1 MRFVVS
7 IASVGFAASL
17 AAVVSSQST
26 LSPGT
31 TVPSATESR
40 SAQSSV
46 EPTLPANPVPSPP
59 TGKKK
64 PKERSSSITYPQ
76 ARKGDVVDNYFG
88 TQVADPYR
96 WLEALKSDETQ
107 KFLKDQNRLADQ
119 YFDQLNVNVTLEA
132 MFATDYSNTTIIPK
146 LIGSYYYYYMRTTPS
161 GQKSLYRN
169 ANKQLLQQAF
179 ADLIKTSEL
188 LVDPTMLSPNGIS
201 GCLLKPSLNSPD
213 NTKFNCLS
221 QKVETDYGFTTTW
234 DITRAPAVMIDK
246 VLFTHTTT
254 SPAFVDTG
262 YAYARQTPGPA
273 ITWENAGSMG
283 ELYNDKAFITYF
295 HKYETDGSE
304 DIPCPPAISLSDCAT
319 VFAQKT
325 PTLGASTTTALL
337 PRSASNGTRYAIV
350 KVAAQPTMVNLT
362 ETPLGQTTSYM
373 RSRGNDTQFE
383 FYETDMVDPIQRH
396 IFSIPLSSNNSE
408 ARILTTL
415 SKAKYEIVKQA
426 FALGNGTLAVN
437 SRRVAVDNV
446 QIFDAEGKVLYDHPD
461 INGIMS
467 DYWLDST
474 SFLYTYEGYTQ
485 RPTTYRWDKQSKNM
499 TIFQKSP
506 FDVSEQLLYS
516 LEWATSKDGTKIP
529 MSVVKSKKL
538 KQDGNNPVF
547 TYVYGGFGESP
558 ITSWLQQV
566 EMIASKFG
574 GIYGMIHARGDQDF
588 DDAGDMWWR
597 SATTVN
603 KPRTIEDTLAG
614 GQWFVDQKWS
624 SNGRVAV
631 NGHSNGGAMTAAA
644 CIQGRELYGA
654 CIAEYGIHDTLRQQ
668 NFTTNPWFQEYGN
681 SANKTEV
688 DVQLSWAPL
697 VNIKAEV
704 RYPAIYIDT
713 GDHDIRVHPMHSF
726 KLAATLQA
734 ASQNVSDARPVILR
748 THERSGHIPSVD
760 HHTRENWASR
770 LAFWAEHVGATL
782 QR

>member
-1 MRFVVS
+1 MRFIVS
-7 IASVGFAASL
+7 IPSLGFATSL
-17 AAVVSSQST
+17 AAAVSSQST

-31 TVPSATESR
+31 TLTASQSP
-40 SAQSSV
+40 QSSSI
-46 EPTLPANPVPSPP
+46 PTLSANPVPFPP
-59 TGKKK
+59 TEKK
-64 PKERSSSITYPQ
+64 PPNERFSSITYPQ

-88 TQVADPYR
+88 AQVADPYR

-132 MFATDYSNTTIIPK
+132 MVATDYANTTIIPK
-146 LIGSYYYYYMRTTPS
+146 LKGSYYYFSMRTTPS
-161 GQKSLYRN
+161 GQKNWYRN
-169 ANKQLLQQAF
+169 ANKDLLQQAF
-179 ADLIKTSEL
+179 ADVIKTSEL

-201 GCLLKPSLNSPD
+201 SCLSRPSSNSPD
-213 NTKFNCLS
+213 NTKLICLAE
-221 QKVETDYGFTTTW
+221 KVETDYGFTTTW

-246 VLFTHTTT
+246 VLFTHTTLF
-254 SPAFVDTG
+254 PAIVDTG
-262 YAYARQTPGPA
+262 YAYFRQTPGPG

-283 ELYNDKAFITYF
+283 ELYNDKAAIGFF
-295 HKYETDGSE
+295 HKYGTDGSE
-304 DIPCPPAISLSDCAT
+304 DVHCPPAISISECAAVFSQNTST
-319 VFAQKT
+319 V
-325 PTLGASTTTALL
+325 GASTTTALL
-337 PRSASNGTRYAIV
+337 PRSASNGIRYAV
-350 KVAAQPTMVNLT
+350 FKVTVQPTMVSLT
-362 ETPLGQTTSYM
+362 ETPFGQTASYM
-373 RSRGNDTQFE
+373 RSRGKDTQFE

-415 SKAKYEIVKQA
+415 SKAKYQIVNQA

-437 SRRVAVDNV
+437 SRRVAVENL
-446 QIFDAEGKVLYDHPD
+446 QIFDAEGKVLYEHPD

-467 DYWLDST
+467 DNWNDAT
-474 SFLYTYEGYTQ
+474 SFLYTYEGYAQ
-485 RPTTYRWDKQSKNM
+485 RPTTYRWDKRSRNM

-506 FDVSEQLLYS
+506 FDVSEQLVHS

-529 MSVVKSKKL
+529 MSVVQSKKL

-547 TYVYGGFGESP
+547 TYVYGGFSSGTTT
-558 ITSWLQQV
+558 IWVQQV

-574 GIYGMIHARGDQDF
+574 GIYAMIHARGDQGF

-697 VNIKAEV
+697 VNIKAGV

-734 ASQNVSDARPVILR
+734 ALQNVSDSRPVILR
-748 THERSGHIPSVD
+748 THELSGHNPSVD
-760 HHTRENWASR
+760 YHNRENWASR
-770 LAFWAEHVGATL
+770 LAFWAEHVGATF